1 MRQTHIRVMNKPA
14 NINAP
19 FNIAEAKAHFSEL
32 VTRAAAG
39 EEIVIA
45 RSGKPL
51 ARLVPLAEEKK
62 KEPRRIGI
70 AKHWKIP
77 DEAFEP
83 LDPAT
88 QAIME
93 GEATDA
99 YGIWVGLPDK
109 YKTDKP

>member
-1 MRQTHIRVMNKPA
+1 MNKPA
-14 NINAP
+14 NISGP
-19 FNIAEAKAHFSEL
+19 LNIAEAKAHFSEL
-32 VTRAAAG
+32 VSRAAAG
-39 EEIVIA
+39 EEIIIA

-51 ARLVPLAEEKK
+51 AKLVPLAEKKK

-77 DEAFEP
+77 EEAFEP
-83 LDPAT
+83 LDPET

-93 GEATDA
+93 GEGTDE

-109 YKTDKP
+109 FKNKTR

>member
-1 MRQTHIRVMNKPA
+1 MNKLV
-14 NINAP
+14 NITDAP
-19 FNIAEAKAHFSEL
+19 INIAEAKAHFSEL
-32 VTRAAAG
+32 VTRASEG

-51 ARLVPLAEEKK
+51 AKLVPLPEGKK
-62 KEPRRIGI
+62 PRRIGI

-83 LDPAT
+83 LDPET

-93 GEATDA
+93 GQATDEF
-99 YGIWVGLPDK
+99 GIWVGLSSDVDAGK
-109 YKTDKP
+109 HKKR